1 MAPFKN
7 CKSCRAPFEIMEVDL
22 EFYDRVS
29 PVFGGKKYAIPSPQ
43 LCPSC
48 RWQRRLAFRNERT
61 LYHRKCD
68 FTGKAMISM
77 HPADTI
83 FPVFAIQEWLND
95 KWNPLDYGRD
105 FDFSRPF
112 FEQFKEMCDQIPH
125 FNLFIDPIMDVNSQ
139 YTNCSSEAKNCY
151 LISQAEKNED
161 CLYSR
166 GINTCKDCVD
176 CLRIHHSELCYEG
189 INLSQCYRCFY
200 CQDCESSSDCFFS
213 TNLKGC
219 RNCFG
224 SHGLVQKEY
233 TFFNEPLSK
242 EEWEKRVRSFVFT
255 PKFVEEMKQKSEGVR
270 LTVPHRATHITQCEN
285 VTGDHL
291 LQCKNSHEVFDSKN
305 LEGCAYCYEI
315 LNGAKDC
322 YDYSMWG
329 LQSELLYEC
338 NGCGY
343 NAYHLLFS
351 NHCWQNV
358 SNLIYC
364 ESCFPSVK
372 DCFGCFGLRRNQY
385 CILNKQYTK
394 EQYEILVPK
403 IIKHMRMAQ
412 FSEQSEREGEGRRES
427 LIPEWGEFF
436 PMEISPY
443 PYQDSLAQGFFP
455 RLIRHDQQQ
464 DDYIGPTIE
473 IPENIQ
479 NVSNEITQQILR
491 CKQTGKLYKITPQEL
506 RFYGK
511 MGLPIP
517 YLCPEERHEDRMAK
531 RNPNRLWERCCEGC
545 GQMMKTTYAPDRSE
559 KVYCESCYLKIV
571 Y

>member
-1 MAPFKN
+1 MQ
-7 CKSCRAPFEIMEVDL
+7 KSCPQCQQNFTIQPQDF
-22 EFYDRVS
+22 EFYKRVS
-29 PVFGGKKYAIPSPQ
+29 PVFGGKKYSIPAPT

-68 FTGKAMISM
+68 LTGKSMISM
-77 HPADTI
+77 HPADTP
-83 FPVFAIQEWLND
+83 FPVYAIQEWLSD

-112 FEQFKEMCDQIPH
+112 FEQFKAMCDQIPH
-125 FNLFIDPIMDVNSQ
+125 FNLFIDPHMDVNSQ

-161 CLYSR
+161 CYYSR
-166 GINTCKDCVD
+166 GINNCKDCVD
-176 CLRIHHSELCYEG
+176 CLRIHQSELCYEG
-189 INLSQCYRCFY
+189 INLSQCYQCFY
-200 CQDCESSSDCFFS
+200 CQDCESSSNCFFS
-213 TNLKGC
+213 SNLKGC
-219 RNCFG
+219 KNCFG
-224 SHGLVQKEY
+224 CHGLVQKEY
-233 TFFNEPLSK
+233 YFFNEPLSK
-242 EEWEKRVRSFVFT
+242 EEWEKRVQSFVFT
-255 PKFVEEMKQKSEGVR
+255 PEFVQEMKQKSEAVR

-285 VTGDHL
+285 VIGDHV

-322 YDYSMWG
+322 YDFSMFG

-358 SNLIYC
+358 FNLIYC

-394 EQYEILVPK
+394 EQYEILVPQ
-403 IIKHMRMAQ
+403 IIEHMKKM
-412 FSEQSEREGEGRRES
+412 G
-427 LIPEWGEFF
+427 EWGEFF
-436 PMEISPY
+436 PIEISPY
-443 PYQDSLAQGFFP
+443 PYQDSLAQAFFP
-455 RLIRHDQQQ
+455 RPISYDERQ
-464 DDYIGPTIE
+464 DEYIGPEIQVPPTI
-473 IPENIQ
+473 Q
-479 NVSNEITQQILR
+479 DVSETITQQILR
-491 CKQTGKLYKITPQEL
+491 CQQTGKLYKITPQEL
-506 RFYGK
+506 CFYRNR
-511 MGLPIP
+511 GLPIP
-517 YLCPEERHEDRMAK
+517 RICPEQRHAERMAK
-531 RNPNRLWERCCEGC
+531 RNSNRLWERACFQC
-545 GQMMKTTYAPDRSE
+545 GALIQTTYAPDRPE
-559 KVYCESCYLKIV
+559 KVYCEACYLKAI

>member
-1 MAPFKN
+1 MQKICIQCQQNFSVPSK
-7 CKSCRAPFEIMEVDL
+7 DL

-29 PVFGGKKYAIPSPQ
+29 PLFGSQKFPIPTPTHCPQ
-43 LCPSC
+43 C
-48 RWQRRLAFRNERT
+48 RWQRRLAFRNERS

-68 FTGKAMISM
+68 LTGKAMISM
-77 HPADTI
+77 HPADTV
-83 FPVFAIQEWLND
+83 FPVYAIQEWLSD

-125 FNLFIDPIMDVNSQ
+125 FNLFIDPHMDVNSQ

-176 CLRIHHSELCYEG
+176 CLRIDQSELCYEG
-189 INLSQCYRCFY
+189 INLSQCYNCIY
-200 CQDCESSSDCFFS
+200 CQDCESSSNCFFS
-213 TNLKGC
+213 SNLKGC

-233 TFFNEPLSK
+233 YFFNEPLTK
-242 EEWEKRVRSFVFT
+242 EEWEKRVKAFVFT
-255 PKFVEEMKQKSEGVR
+255 PASIEEMQQKSEAVR
-270 LTVPHRATHITQCEN
+270 LTLPHRSAHITQCEN

-291 LQCKNSHEVFDSKN
+291 IQCKNSQEVFDSKN
-305 LEGCAYCYEI
+305 LEGCSYCYEI

-322 YDYSMWG
+322 CDYSMWG
-329 LQSELLYEC
+329 LQAELLYEC

-358 SNLIYC
+358 SDLIYC

-372 DCFGCFGLRRNQY
+372 DCFGSFGLRRSQY

-394 EQYEILVPK
+394 EEYEVLMPR
-403 IIKHMRMAQ
+403 IIEHMQ
-412 FSEQSEREGEGRRES
+412 KTG
-427 LIPEWGEFF
+427 EWGEFF

-443 PYQDSLAQGFFP
+443 PYQDSLAHAFFP
-455 RLIRHDQQQ
+455 RPITQDARQDQ
-464 DDYIGPTIE
+464 YIGPE
-473 IPENIQ
+473 IHVPEKIDE
-479 NVSNEITQQILR
+479 VSDEITQQILR
-491 CKQTGKLYKITPQEL
+491 CKQTEKLYKITPQEL
-506 RFYGK
+506 RFYRT
-511 MGLPIP
+511 MRLPVP
-517 YLCPEERHEDRMAK
+517 LLCPEERHAQRMGK
-531 RNPNRLWERCCEGC
+531 RNPNRLWNRTCDAC
-545 GQMMKTTYAPDRSE
+545 GQAIETSYAPDRPE
-559 KVYCESCYLKIV
+559 KVYCEECYLKEV